1 MFPAMSRTVASA
13 GLRTIPRAMPR
24 ATSLSM
30 VARRNA
36 STAAGKKVPQGAEEF
51 MPFMKAFPVDV
62 YPLVAVVT
70 VACTG
75 SVYMCIKHL
84 TTDKTLRLKPSGG
97 SHH

>member
-1 MFPAMSRTVASA
+1 
-13 GLRTIPRAMPR
+13 
-24 ATSLSM
+24 M

-51 MPFMKAFPVDV
+51 MPFMKGESEHVYGLLDHTLTCPVAFPVDV

-75 SVYMCIKHL
+75 SVYMCIKHREYFGFL
-84 TTDKTLRLKPSGG
+84 EATSE
-97 SHH
+97 S